1 VSGHNKWS
9 KIKHKKGAADA
20 KRGKIFGRLI
30 KEIAL
35 AARQGGGDIIG
46 NARLRSAIAEARAE
60 NMPNDNI
67 DRAIKRGTGE
77 LDGAAIEEFSL
88 EGYGPGGVAMLVEC
102 ASDNRVRT
110 VSDVRSALTKHGG
123 NMGEAGCVA
132 WMFDK
137 KGLLSVQKGKLSE
150 DQVLEVALD
159 AGAEDVQEQADT
171 FDVITPLEAFDK
183 VKAALDAKG
192 AQYVLAKLTR
202 IPQTQVPL
210 DAGHAK
216 KFLDLLSKIEDLDD
230 VQNVW
235 ANFDID
241 DKILEQLTA

>member
-1 VSGHNKWS
+1 MSGHNKWS

-35 AARQGGGDIIG
+35 AARQGGGDITG

-102 ASDNRVRT
+102 ASDNRNRT
-110 VSDVRSALTKHGG
+110 VSDVRSTFTKHGG

-150 DQVLEVALD
+150 DQILETALE

-171 FDVITPLEAFDK
+171 FDVITPPEVFDK

-202 IPQTQVPL
+202 IPQTEVPL
-210 DAGHAK
+210 DAVHAK
-216 KFLDLLSKIEDLDD
+216 KFLDLMGKIEDLDD